1 MYQVVGRRLGHE
13 HITYPSTEP
22 RGQRLGIDRKIRL
35 PSGQNRTS
43 SSRIRGAISN
53 RMGRCPAPIESG
65 ALHMSHFSLIL
76 RAMATHPS
84 ANIRNF
90 AIVGHASSGKTVLS
104 EAILACS
111 GAIGRM
117 GRIADGSTASDYH
130 PSERQRQIS
139 TQTSLLRTTWMENK
153 FNIMDTPGYLDF
165 ISEAFATLRVADLA
179 LVVVHAQHGIAVG
192 TERVWN
198 YATECGI
205 PKIIV
210 INAMDKQN
218 VNFNDILA
226 EARAHYGPR
235 VFPMNVP
242 VNSGPGFNQ
251 ILDVL
256 RNDIVTY
263 ETTGRGRFTEKAA
276 DGGWKERVIGLHREL
291 IEFIAES
298 DETLLTKF
306 FDQGG
311 LSEEEFRSG
320 IHSAAQQQL
329 FIPLFCISAETNVG
343 VARLMDF
350 IAKYGASPV
359 DREKVTAL
367 DSSGRDVEVMLTGSE
382 PVAQVFKTTNEQ
394 HFGELWFFRVY
405 SGSVK
410 IGMDLFNAT
419 RSITERIGQIYLLN
433 GRERTAVS
441 EIRAGDLGATVKLKY
456 TRTGDTLC
464 SPNRPVKLPVPI
476 YPKPALQAALQPK
489 ARGEEDRIAA
499 GLATLH
505 EEDPAFVFSTDSEL
519 RQTIVAA
526 QGELHLD
533 VVAERLRRRF
543 NVHFDLLEPRVRF
556 RETIKLP
563 AEANYRHK
571 KQSGGAGQFG
581 EVALRITP
589 SARDSGIHFRESL
602 SGQCVDRVFVPSVE
616 RGVQNACG
624 EGILAG
630 YRVVDVSVDFFDG
643 KMHPVDSNDISF
655 QLAGYWAFKEAFLKA
670 RPCLLEPIHSLEI
683 RVPEDCVGKVI
694 GDLSSRRGKVVG
706 MDASGSLQVIH
717 ALAPAKELYRYAS
730 QLRSLTG
737 GRGLHTEDFSH
748 YEELPS
754 ELEQQMVEAAKK
766 ARLNH

>member
-1 MYQVVGRRLGHE
+1 
-13 HITYPSTEP
+13 
-22 RGQRLGIDRKIRL
+22 
-35 PSGQNRTS
+35 
-43 SSRIRGAISN
+43 
-53 RMGRCPAPIESG
+53 
-65 ALHMSHFSLIL
+65 
-76 RAMATHPS
+76 MATHPS
-84 ANIRNF
+84 ANIRNL

-104 EAILACS
+104 EAMLACS
-111 GAIGRM
+111 GTIGRM
-117 GRIADGSTASDYH
+117 GRIADGSTVSDYH
-130 PSERQRQIS
+130 VSERQRQIS
-139 TQTSLLRTTWMENK
+139 TQTSLLRTTWMEKK

-165 ISEAFATLRVADLA
+165 MSEALAALRVADLA
-179 LVVVHAQHGIAVG
+179 IVVVHAQHGIAVG

-210 INAMDKQN
+210 INALDKQN

-226 EARAHYGPR
+226 EARTQYGPR

-242 VNSGPGFNQ
+242 VNPGPGFNR

-263 ETTGRGRFTEKAA
+263 ETTGRGRFTEEPA
-276 DGGWKERVIGLHREL
+276 GGEWKERAAELHREL
-291 IEFIAES
+291 IELIAES
-298 DETLLTKF
+298 DDTLLTKF

-329 FIPLFCISAETNVG
+329 FVPLFCISAETDVG

-350 IAKYGASPV
+350 IAKYGSSPV

-367 DSSGRDVEVMLTGSE
+367 DSRGQEVEVMLTGSE
-382 PVAQVFKTTNEQ
+382 SAAQVFKTMNEEQ
-394 HFGELWFFRVY
+394 FGELWFFRVY
-405 SGSVK
+405 SGSVRT
-410 IGMDLFNAT
+410 GMDLFNAT
-419 RSITERIGQIYLLN
+419 RGVTERIGQIYLLN

-441 EIRAGDLGATVKLKY
+441 ELRAGDLGATVKFKY

-464 SPNRPVKLPVPI
+464 SPGRPVKLPVPV
-476 YPKPALQAALQPK
+476 YPKPTLHAALQSK
-489 ARGEEDRIAA
+489 ARGEEDKIAA

-505 EEDPAFVFSTDSEL
+505 EEDPAFVFTTDSEL

-556 RETIKLP
+556 RETVKSR

-589 SARDSGIHFRESL
+589 SERDSGIEFRESL

-616 RGVQNACG
+616 RGVQNACS

-630 YRVVDVSVDFFDG
+630 YRVVDVRIDFFDG

-683 RVPEDCVGKVI
+683 RVPEDCVGKVL

-706 MDASGSLQVIH
+706 MDSSGNLQVIH
-717 ALAPAKELYRYAS
+717 ALAPAKELYRYAI

-754 ELEQQMVEAAKK
+754 ELEQQVIEAAKK